1 MRRLI
6 LGTIG
11 AAAICAI
18 GAPASQASPLHVV
31 RTIYQNIDRDS
42 HIERVQVMATTR
54 PNPFGGTAPLPVRWV
69 QVRDRI
75 GSRRVTV
82 RVSLQVEHLPAR
94 KVKVVDT
101 TADGI
106 PEIWW
111 HGSTGDTAG
120 APVYGGLVHWSG
132 SAKHVLW
139 HYRPDQFVGIH
150 NGRKFYYDF
159 AKFALQ
165 NMPSAHT
172 PGLEIVQ
179 RVYART
185 ASEPLCCPTWE
196 KLSLFRYD
204 DGINRYVRY
213 DLEWIKL

>member
-6 LGTIG
+6 LGSLGAVAIG
-11 AAAICAI
+11 VL

-31 RTIYQNIDRDS
+31 RTIYKNIDRDS
-42 HIERVQVMATTR
+42 HIERVQVIATTR
-54 PNPFGGTAPLPVRWV
+54 PNPFGGTAPIPVRWV
-69 QVRDRI
+69 QVRDRV
-75 GSRRVTV
+75 GGHHVTV
-82 RVSLQVEHLPAR
+82 RVSLKVEHLPAR

-132 SAKHVLW
+132 SSKHVLW
-139 HYRPDQFVGIH
+139 HLQPVRRRSQRARVF
-150 NGRKFYYDF
+150 YDF
-159 AKFALQ
+159 AKFELQ

-179 RVYART
+179 RVYARP
-185 ASEPLCCPTWE
+185 ALRAALLPKLGEAVAVPVRRHDQPVRPLRPGVDRAC
-196 KLSLFRYD
+196 
-204 DGINRYVRY
+204 
-213 DLEWIKL
+213 